1 MLPFIRSDLAQF
13 TGYAPHAEGEAQ
25 PEQFDQLDTN
35 ECPYDLPKELKDKLA
50 WQIQQQIQ
58 SNRYPD
64 GGHGELRGAIAAY
77 VTETA
82 QASETSSPSPTPF
95 TADQITV
102 GNGSDELI
110 RSLIIAT
117 CLGGEGAVLV
127 ANPTFSMYRI
137 IAQTLGVPVVQV
149 GRNDETFEV
158 DLEAAQA
165 AIAQAATSPVGPP
178 VRLVFMVHPNSPT
191 ANTLTEAE
199 LAWLSG
205 LPDSTLVVI
214 DEAYYEFSRQTL
226 VADVL
231 TRPNWVITRTFSK
244 AFRLAAHRVGYGVA
258 HPDVIRILEQLR
270 LPYNLP
276 SLTQTAAQ
284 VALAHRGELLA
295 VVDEIVGE
303 RDRLQA
309 ALRQLPQLQCF
320 ATEANFIYAQL
331 QPGLVTETDRALDQ
345 VRRQLKA
352 QGTILRHTG
361 NGLRITIGSPTEN
374 QRTLTRLTQ
383 ALANLTP

>member
-13 TGYAPHAEGEAQ
+13 SGYAPHADGETQ

-35 ECPYDLPKELKDKLA
+35 ECPYDLPTELKDKLA

-64 GGHGELRGAIAAY
+64 GGHGGLREAIALY
-77 VTETA
+77 VSETA
-82 QASETSSPSPTPF
+82 SVSEASSSPTFTP
-95 TADQITV
+95 DHITV

-117 CLGGEGAVLV
+117 CLGGEGSVLV

-137 IAQTLGVPVVQV
+137 IAQTLGVPVIQV
-149 GRNDETFEV
+149 GRNAETFEV
-158 DLEAAQA
+158 DLEAAQSA
-165 AIAQAATSPVGPP
+165 VTQAEQDDGQPP

-191 ANTLTEAE
+191 ANALTAAE
-199 LAWLSG
+199 IAWLKS

-226 VADVL
+226 VSEVL

-258 HPDVIRILEQLR
+258 DPAVIRVLEQMR

-276 SLTQTAAQ
+276 SLTQTSAQ
-284 VALAHRGELLA
+284 VALANRGELLA

-303 RDRLQA
+303 RDRLHKSLNA
-309 ALRQLPQLQCF
+309 LPQLHCF
-320 ATEANFIYAQL
+320 ATDANFIYAQL
-331 QPGLVTETDRALDQ
+331 KPGVVADPEASLNEIRK
-345 VRRQLKA
+345 QLKA
-352 QGTILRHTG
+352 QGTVLRHTG
-361 NGLRITIGSPTEN
+361 GGLRITIGSPAEN
-374 QRTLTRLTQ
+374 QRTLERLTST
-383 ALANLTP
+383 LETL

>member
-13 TGYAPHAEGEAQ
+13 SGYAPHTGGETQ

-35 ECPYDLPKELKDKLA
+35 ECPYDLPTELRDKLA

-64 GGHGELRGAIAAY
+64 GGHGGLRAAIAEY
-77 VTETA
+77 VNETA
-82 QASETSSPSPTPF
+82 DSSAFTP
-95 TADQITV
+95 DQITI

-117 CLGGEGAVLV
+117 CLGGEGSILV

-149 GRNDETFEV
+149 GRDAQSFAV
-158 DLEAAQA
+158 DLEAAQS
-165 AIAQAATSPVGPP
+165 AIANPEGPP

-191 ANTLTEAE
+191 ANALTVAE
-199 LAWLSG
+199 IAWLRS
-205 LPDSTLVVI
+205 LPASTLVVI

-226 VADVL
+226 VNEVL

-258 HPDVIRILEQLR
+258 DPAVIRVLEQLR

-284 VALAHRGELLA
+284 VALANRRELLA

-303 RDRLQA
+303 RDRLHA
-309 ALRQLPQLQCF
+309 ALSALPQLHCF
-320 ATEANFIYAQL
+320 ATDANFIYAQL
-331 QPGLVTETDRALDQ
+331 KSGVVEDPETTLDSI
-345 VRRQLKA
+345 RKQLKA
-352 QGTILRHTG
+352 QGTVLRHTG
-361 NGLRITIGSPTEN
+361 GGMRITIGSPDEN
-374 QRTLTRLTQ
+374 QRTLERLTAGLSQ
-383 ALANLTP
+383 L

>member
-13 TGYAPHAEGEAQ
+13 SGYAPHTGGEAQ

-35 ECPYDLPKELKDKLA
+35 ECPYDLPTELKDKLA
-50 WQIQQQIQ
+50 WQIQQQIE

-64 GGHGELRGAIAAY
+64 GGHGGLRAAIAGY
-77 VTETA
+77 VNETA
-82 QASETSSPSPTPF
+82 FSTSFS
-95 TADQITV
+95 ADHITV

-117 CLGGEGAVLV
+117 CLGGEGSVLV

-137 IAQTLGVPVVQV
+137 IAQTLGVPVLQV
-149 GRNDETFEV
+149 GRNVETFEV
-158 DLEAAQA
+158 DLVAAKAVVAQA
-165 AIAQAATSPVGPP
+165 ASGADGPP

-191 ANTLTEAE
+191 ANALTEAE
-199 LAWLSG
+199 IAWLRS
-205 LPDSTLVVI
+205 LPESTLVVI

-226 VADVL
+226 VAEVL

-258 HPDVIRILEQLR
+258 TPAVIRVLEQLR

-276 SLTQTAAQ
+276 SLTQTAAN
-284 VALAHRGELLA
+284 VALANRSELLA

-303 RDRLQA
+303 RDRLHA
-309 ALRQLPQLQCF
+309 ALSALPPLHCF
-320 ATEANFIYAQL
+320 ATDANFIYAQL
-331 QPGLVTETDRALDQ
+331 KPGAVANAEAALNEI
-345 VRRQLKA
+345 RKQLKA
-352 QGTILRHTG
+352 QGTVLRHTG
-361 NGLRITIGSPTEN
+361 GGLRITIGSSAEN
-374 QRTLTRLTQ
+374 QRTLERLTS
-383 ALANLTP
+383 ALANL